1 MSMYLHS
8 ETEVQ
13 LIKRIEQYVHALFNM
28 DVTGH
33 DFFHMRRV
41 AHMSREIAV
50 IEQADVFICEV
61 GGWLHDIGDGKLFV
75 NPKSALH
82 NLKLFLQSI
91 GLTRDKIQSIE
102 NAIEAISFQKGK
114 IPKTVEGKIIQ
125 DADRLDALGA
135 IGIARTFAYG
145 GANDQAMHSD
155 VNDQQTS
162 IQHFYD
168 KLLKLK
174 QTLHTKTA
182 QSLAHER
189 HVFMERFLKQFLTEW
204 GVPIIPHSD

>member
-1 MSMYLHS
+1 
-8 ETEVQ
+8 
-13 LIKRIEQYVHALFNM
+13 

-75 NPKSALH
+75 DAKSALH

-91 GLTRDKIQSIE
+91 GLTIDKIQSIE
-102 NAIEAISFQKGK
+102 NAIEAISFQKEK
-114 IPKTVEGKIIQ
+114 IPKTDEGKIIQ
-125 DADRLDALGA
+125 DAERRHARRA
-135 IGIARTFAYG
+135 RGIARTFADRG
-145 GANDQAMHSD
+145 DNEQAMHSD
-155 VNDQQTS
+155 VHDQQTS

-168 KLLKLK
+168 KLPKRK

>member
-1 MSMYLHS
+1 M
-8 ETEVQ
+8 
-13 LIKRIEQYVHALFNM
+13 I
-28 DVTGH
+28 
-33 DFFHMRRV
+33 FFHMRRV
-41 AHMSREIAV
+41 EHMAREIAV
-50 IEQADVFICEV
+50 IEHADVYICEG
-61 GGWLHDIGDGKLFV
+61 GGWLHDIGHCKLFG
-75 NPKSALH
+75 NPKGARH
-82 NLKLFLQSI
+82 NLKLFLQTI
-91 GLTRDKIQSIE
+91 RLTRDKIQSIE
-102 NAIEAISFQKGK
+102 NAIESISFQKGK

-155 VNDQQTS
+155 VNDKQTS
-162 IQHFYD
+162 IQHFHD

-189 HVFMERFLKQFLTEW
+189 HVFMERFLNQFLAEW
-204 GVPIIPHSD
+204 GVPITPHSD